1 MGAYAPRELSHLL
14 LDDRHICRELL
25 LCVDP
30 RRGHRGRHGVDA
42 GEPLVRVPI
51 LRAAEEEGGVPWY
64 IASRARK
71 SVGKERSCVSGSAG
85 GGTVREGK
93 WCFHDELRVSPLLK
107 SVPLGVLPLP
117 QGREGRRSVPREPFC
132 ARHGRPNANPPS
144 PFSRRPSPLRLRHF
158 QGGGGIRRCQNA
170 KKKGGWEGEWR

>member
-51 LRAAEEEGGVPWY
+51 LRAAEQEGGVPWY
-64 IASRARK
+64 IIARAKVGWKRK
-71 SVGKERSCVSGSAG
+71 KLCQRVG
-85 GGTVREGK
+85 
-93 WCFHDELRVSPLLK
+93 
-107 SVPLGVLPLP
+107 
-117 QGREGRRSVPREPFC
+117 GRGDRGR
-132 ARHGRPNANPPS
+132 G
-144 PFSRRPSPLRLRHF
+144 
-158 QGGGGIRRCQNA
+158 
-170 KKKGGWEGEWR
+170 